1 MNEPTTIF
9 AAMSRKPGP
18 PSRWRRARWL
28 AFLLTMLAFNAYPV
42 SDLVTRGLAW
52 PAVAGLFVA
61 LAVMA
66 GLWVRTMWLALATT
80 VPFRDIAPWLASVAL
95 LGAALALGMR
105 GQFEGLFIYVSIA
118 SAVSLPMRWVLPAL
132 LGATLAALITDL
144 PHPVHLGALPGSE
157 ANVIFSQLSFV
168 FFLGLMMWFYR
179 RTMMLINELRQ
190 AREDLAGLAVT
201 EERLRFARDLHDLL
215 GHSLSIISLKSQL
228 ARRLADADPAVSEQL
243 ADIETVT
250 QQALVEIREAVTG
263 YRQTS
268 FAEELDRARAALAA
282 AGIEVFAHMAGTP
295 LPALADGLLGWVIR
309 EAATNVLR
317 HSQAHTCR
325 IRLTRHRDTV
335 MLDIRDDGI
344 GLKEGAG
351 AGNGLTG
358 LTERLTAAGGTI
370 DTGPA
375 PGKGFQITVRL
386 PLTTGESPVP
396 PPRHPVSPLPG
407 GTDTP

>member
-1 MNEPTTIF
+1 M
-9 AAMSRKPGP
+9 
-18 PSRWRRARWL
+18 
-28 AFLLTMLAFNAYPV
+28 
-42 SDLVTRGLAW
+42 
-52 PAVAGLFVA
+52 
-61 LAVMA
+61 
-66 GLWVRTMWLALATT
+66 
-80 VPFRDIAPWLASVAL
+80 
-95 LGAALALGMR
+95 
-105 GQFEGLFIYVSIA
+105 
-118 SAVSLPMRWVLPAL
+118 
-132 LGATLAALITDL
+132 
-144 PHPVHLGALPGSE
+144 
-157 ANVIFSQLSFV
+157 
-168 FFLGLMMWFYR
+168 
-179 RTMMLINELRQ
+179 
-190 AREDLAGLAVT
+190 
-201 EERLRFARDLHDLL
+201 
-215 GHSLSIISLKSQL
+215 
-228 ARRLADADPAVSEQL
+228 SEQL

-268 FAEELDRARAALAA
+268 FAEELDRARAALAP

-358 LTERLTAAGGTI
+358 LAERLTAAGGTI

-386 PLTTGESPVP
+386 PLTTGESPAH
-396 PPRHPVSPLPG
+396 PPRHPASPLPG